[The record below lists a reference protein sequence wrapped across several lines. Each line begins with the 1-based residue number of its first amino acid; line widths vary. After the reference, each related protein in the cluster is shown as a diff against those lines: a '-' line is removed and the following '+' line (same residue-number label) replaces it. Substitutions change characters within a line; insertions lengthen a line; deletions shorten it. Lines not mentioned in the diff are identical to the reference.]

1 MSEITKEVYNNR
13 LSVTG
18 MALDVPAFT
27 HTVRTAEGD
36 INYYRFT
43 LASKRFSGVPDV
55 MEVSIKEELMKR
67 IDFAKPIHL
76 IAEIRTANIAT
87 SLKVYIF
94 AIDASNWSYVSSK
107 EDDMNH
113 FEATVYTCKAPTY
126 RVTPKGRKITDLTL
140 ACIRAYKNRSD
151 YFPVIVWGANAER
164 ASELGVGQKL
174 YITGRMQSRN
184 YNKLIDGVITEKT
197 AYEVSVSDFEILD

>member
-1 MSEITKEVYNNR
+1 MENTKELYNNQ

-18 MALDVPAFT
+18 MALDTPTFT
-27 HTVRTAEGD
+27 HTVRTADGD
-36 INYYRFT
+36 VHYYRFT
-43 LASKRFSGVPDV
+43 LASKRFSGIPDM

-67 IDFAKPIHL
+67 IDFKKPIHL
-76 IAEIRTANIAT
+76 IAEIRTTNIAT

-94 AIDASNWSYVSSK
+94 AIEASNWAYVPSK
-107 EDDMNH
+107 EEDMNH

-151 YFPVIVWGANAER
+151 YFPAIIWGTNAER
-164 ASELGVGQKL
+164 ANELHIGQKL
-174 YITGRMQSRN
+174 YVTGRMQSRS
-184 YNKLIDGVITEKT
+184 YNKVIEGVTTERT
-197 AYEVSVSDFEILD
+197 AYEVSISDFEILN